1 MTGKPSE
8 FFSVRN
14 LARLLLTAALLSGT
28 AAVAQP
34 QAQRPGGFDP
44 LQSRGSVISRV
55 TCLGDAA
62 QSYVLYLPSS
72 YSPDRRWP
80 IIYAFD
86 PLGRGTVPVEL
97 YKQAAEKYGY
107 IVAASNNA
115 RNGPAALEMAA
126 AQAIWHDTHQRLA
139 IDKDRV
145 YATGF
150 SGGARFATFFAL
162 YCYTCS
168 IAGVIA
174 DGAGYPKEA
183 PPANDHLLYYAAIG
197 NADFNYPEIIAL
209 RTKKE
214 EHGASF
220 KVKIYD
226 GPHQWAPPEVAQDA
240 IEWLE
245 LKAMQAGRKKPDLVF
260 VRGLFEKV
268 QAEAAQ
274 SAQSGDVI
282 TEFYA
287 LRSLVLDF
295 KGLEDVTP
303 FQSQLAALKSSKLLK
318 KANREQNQAIE
329 KQNSLT
335 ATASSDI
342 SQLGTAGPQ
351 QVPAVK
357 ERIMSAFSDLQR
369 GAQSSGRDHLIYV
382 RAINQLLLEGIED
395 GQEQFRNREYE
406 RAAVYFELMADVAPH
421 QSSPPLLLAETRVH
435 MGDKK
440 AALKALQ
447 EAVRRGVKSRET
459 LTQDP
464 ELAPLFSDPEFQRI
478 VQDVGKSKA
487 GSPTL

>member
-1 MTGKPSE
+1 MTEKPFE

-14 LARLLLTAALLSGT
+14 LARLLLTVAFLSGI
-28 AAVAQP
+28 AVLAYAQT
-34 QAQRPGGFDP
+34 AQRFDP
-44 LQSRGSVISRV
+44 LQSRGTVVPQVS
-55 TCLGDAA
+55 CLGQPA
-62 QSYVLYLPSS
+62 QSYALYLPSS

-86 PLGRGTVPVEL
+86 PLGRGAVPVEL
-97 YKQAAEKYGY
+97 YKKAAEEYGY

-174 DGAGYPKEA
+174 HGAGYPKQT

-197 NADFNYPEIIAL
+197 TADFNYPEIIAL
-209 RTKKE
+209 RTNKE

-240 IEWLE
+240 IDWLE
-245 LKAMQAGRKKPDLVF
+245 LKAMQSGRKKPDAAF
-260 VRGLFEKV
+260 VHRLFEKV

-274 SAQSGDVI
+274 SAQSGDVL

-287 LRSLVLDF
+287 LRSLVFDF
-295 KGLEDVTP
+295 KGLEDVTR

-335 ATASSDI
+335 ATTSSDI
-342 SQLGTAGPQ
+342 SQLGSVGPQ
-351 QVPAVK
+351 QIPALK
-357 ERIMSAFSDLQR
+357 EQIMSVFSDLRRQAKS
-369 GAQSSGRDHLIYV
+369 GGRDHLVYV
-382 RAINQLLLEGIED
+382 RAMNQLLLQGIED
-395 GQEQFRNREYE
+395 GQEQFRSGEYE
-406 RAAVYFELMADVAPH
+406 RAAAYFELMADAAPD
-421 QSSPPLLLAETRVH
+421 QSSPLLLLAETRVH

-440 AALKALQ
+440 GALKALK

-464 ELAPLFSDPEFQRI
+464 ELAPLLPDPEFQRI
-478 VQDVGKSKA
+478 VQDVGRSKA
-487 GSPTL
+487 VSPTL

>member
-1 MTGKPSE
+1 MTENPSE
-8 FFSVRN
+8 FFSVRK
-14 LARLLLTAALLSGT
+14 LVRLLLTVAFLSGM
-28 AAVAQP
+28 AVLA
-34 QAQRPGGFDP
+34 QAQAANAFDP
-44 LQSRGSVISRV
+44 LQSRGTVIARL

-62 QSYVLYLPSS
+62 QSYALYLPSS

-126 AQAIWHDTHQRLA
+126 GQAVWYDTHERLA

-145 YATGF
+145 YTTGF

-168 IAGVIA
+168 VAGVIA
-174 DGAGYPKEA
+174 HGAGYPKERSA
-183 PPANDHLLYYAAIG
+183 TNDHFLYYAAIG

-226 GPHQWAPPEVAQDA
+226 GPHQWAPPEVVQDA

-245 LKAMQAGRKKPDLVF
+245 LKAMQSGRKKPDPAF
-260 VRGLFEKV
+260 VHGLFQKV

-287 LRSLVLDF
+287 LRSIVFDF
-295 KGLEDVTP
+295 KGLEDVTRFESP
-303 FQSQLAALKSSKLLK
+303 LSALKSSKLLK

-335 ATASSDI
+335 ATTSSDI
-342 SQLGTAGPQ
+342 SQLGTVGLQ
-351 QVPAVK
+351 QVPELR
-357 ERIMSAFSDLQR
+357 ERIMSVFSELRRQ
-369 GAQSSGRDHLIYV
+369 AKSGSRDHLIYV

-395 GQEQFRNREYE
+395 GQEQFRSGEYE
-406 RAAVYFELMADVAPH
+406 RAAAYFELMADAAPD
-421 QSSPPLLLAETRVH
+421 QSSPLLLLAETRVRT
-435 MGDKK
+435 GDKK

-447 EAVRRGVKSRET
+447 AAVKRGVKSQQT

-478 VQDVGKSKA
+478 VQDVGRSKA
-487 GSPTL
+487 ASPTL